1 MNINVKVTMQ
11 APVSAIRA
19 DNWVYRRRAI
29 MNKVMLTLSMAA
41 LVFGL
46 FWLCWILAVLVLKS
60 GGALSLTLFTESTP
74 PPGAAGGLLN
84 AIMGSFVMVG
94 VGTLVGTPVGIL
106 AGTYLAEYG
115 QRGWLAP
122 ATRFLN
128 DVLLSAPSIVIG
140 LFIYAVYVSQVGHYS
155 GWAGSFALAI
165 LVIPVVVRTTDN
177 MLLLV
182 PNSLREACF
191 ALGCPKWRMITMVS
205 YKAARSGILTGILLA
220 VARVA
225 GETAPLLFTALNNQ
239 FMSFDMNAP
248 LANLP
253 VVIFQFAASPFK
265 DWNTLAW
272 AGATLITLAVLAL
285 NIIARSMFR
294 KTS

>member
-1 MNINVKVTMQ
+1 MNINVKVTMK

-29 MNKVMLTLSMAA
+29 LNKVMLTLSMAA

-46 FWLCWILAVLVLKS
+46 FWLCWILAVLVIKG
-60 GGALSLTLFTESTP
+60 GGALSVTLFTESTP
-74 PPGAAGGLLN
+74 PPGQAGGLLN
-84 AIMGSFVMVG
+84 AILGSFVMVG
-94 VGTLVGTPVGIL
+94 VGTLIGTPIGIL

-205 YKAARSGILTGILLA
+205 YKAARSGILTGVLLA

-285 NIIARSMFR
+285 NIVARSLFR

>member
-46 FWLCWILAVLVLKS
+46 FWLCWILAVLVIKG

-74 PPGAAGGLLN
+74 PPGQAGGLLN
-84 AIMGSFVMVG
+84 AILGSFVMVG
-94 VGTLVGTPVGIL
+94 VGTLIGTPVGIL

-205 YKAARSGILTGILLA
+205 YKAARSGILTGVLLA

-285 NIIARSMFR
+285 NIVARSLFR

>member
-1 MNINVKVTMQ
+1 MNLNVKMTLQ
-11 APVSAIRA
+11 PPTSSIRS
-19 DNWVYRRRAI
+19 DNWVYKRRSI
-29 MNKVMLTLSMAA
+29 LNKVMLTLSMAA

-46 FWLCWILAVLVLKS
+46 FWLCWILTVLILK
-60 GGALSLTLFTESTP
+60 GGSAWSLTLFTESTP
-74 PPGAAGGLLN
+74 PPGQAGGLLN
-84 AIMGSFVMVG
+84 AILGSFVMVG
-94 VGTLVGTPVGIL
+94 IGTLIGTPVGIL

-205 YKAARSGILTGILLA
+205 YKAARAGIMTGILLA

-225 GETAPLLFTALNNQ
+225 GETAPLLFTSLNNQ
-239 FMSFDMNAP
+239 FMSFDMNKP

-253 VVIFQFAASPFK
+253 VVIFQFAASPFS

-272 AGATLITLAVLAL
+272 AGATLITVAVLGL
-285 NIIARSMFR
+285 NILARSMFR
-294 KTS
+294 QK

>member
-1 MNINVKVTMQ
+1 MNLNVKITTQ
-11 APVSAIRA
+11 PLASSIRS
-19 DNWVYRRRAI
+19 DNWVYRRRSI
-29 MNKVMLTLSMAA
+29 LNKVMLSLSMAA

-46 FWLCWILAVLVLKS
+46 FWLCWILAVLVLK
-60 GGALSLTLFTESTP
+60 GGSALSLTLFTESTP
-74 PPGAAGGLLN
+74 PPGQAGGLLN
-84 AIMGSFVMVG
+84 AIMGSFAMVG
-94 VGTLVGTPVGIL
+94 VGTLIGTPVGIL

-140 LFIYAVYVSQVGHYS
+140 LFIYAIYVSQVGHYS

-205 YKAARSGILTGILLA
+205 YKAARSGIMTGILLA

-225 GETAPLLFTALNNQ
+225 GETAPLLFTSLNNQ
-239 FMSFDMNAP
+239 FMSFDMNKP

-253 VVIFQFAASPFK
+253 VVIFQFAASPFS

-272 AGATLITLAVLAL
+272 AGATLITLAVLGL

-294 KTS
+294 QH

>member
-1 MNINVKVTMQ
+1 MNLNVKVTMQ
-11 APVSAIRA
+11 PPTSSIRS
-19 DNWVYRRRAI
+19 DNWVYRRRS
-29 MNKVMLTLSMAA
+29 MLNKVMLTLSMAA

-46 FWLCWILAVLVLKS
+46 VWLVWILAVLVIKG

-74 PPGAAGGLLN
+74 PPGQAGGLLN

-94 VGTLVGTPVGIL
+94 IGTLIGTPVGIL

-155 GWAGSFALAI
+155 GWAGSLALAI

-205 YKAARSGILTGILLA
+205 YKAARSGIMTGILLA

-225 GETAPLLFTALNNQ
+225 GETAPLLFTSLNNQ
-239 FMSFDMNAP
+239 FMSFDMNKP

-253 VVIFQFAASPFK
+253 VVIFQFAASPFS

-272 AGATLITLAVLAL
+272 AGATLITLAVLSL
-285 NIIARSMFR
+285 NIIARSMF
-294 KTS
+294 KQH

>member
-1 MNINVKVTMQ
+1 MNLNVKMTIQ
-11 APVSAIRA
+11 PPTSSIRS
-19 DNWVYRRRAI
+19 DNWVYRRRSI
-29 MNKVMLTLSMAA
+29 LNKVMLTLSMAA

-46 FWLCWILAVLVLKS
+46 FWLVWILAVLVIKG

-74 PPGAAGGLLN
+74 PPGQAGGLLN

-94 VGTLVGTPVGIL
+94 IGTLIGTPVGIL
-106 AGTYLAEYG
+106 AGTFLAEYG

-155 GWAGSFALAI
+155 GWAGSLALAI

-205 YKAARSGILTGILLA
+205 YKAARSGIMTGILLA

-225 GETAPLLFTALNNQ
+225 GETAPLLFTSLNNQ
-239 FMSFDMNAP
+239 FMSFDMNKP

-253 VVIFQFAASPFK
+253 VVIFQFAASPFS

-272 AGATLITLAVLAL
+272 AGATLITLAVLSL
-285 NIIARSMFR
+285 NIIARSMF
-294 KTS
+294 KQH

>member
-11 APVSAIRA
+11 PLAPSIRS
-19 DNWVYRRRAI
+19 DNWVYRRRSI
-29 MNKVMLTLSMAA
+29 LNKVMLSLSMAA

-46 FWLCWILAVLVLKS
+46 FWLVWILAVLVLK
-60 GGALSLTLFTESTP
+60 GGSALSLTLFTESTP
-74 PPGAAGGLLN
+74 PPGQAGGLLN

-94 VGTLVGTPVGIL
+94 IGTLIGTPVGIL

-205 YKAARSGILTGILLA
+205 YKAARSGIMTGILLA

-225 GETAPLLFTALNNQ
+225 GETAPLLFTSLNNQ
-239 FMSFDMNAP
+239 FMSFDMNKP

-253 VVIFQFAASPFK
+253 VVIFQFAASPFS

-272 AGATLITLAVLAL
+272 AGATLITLAVLGL
-285 NIIARSMFR
+285 NILARSMFQQ
-294 KTS
+294 K

>member
-1 MNINVKVTMQ
+1 VNINVKVTMQ

-46 FWLCWILAVLVLKS
+46 FWLCWILAVLVIKG

-74 PPGAAGGLLN
+74 PPGQAGGLLN
-84 AIMGSFVMVG
+84 AILGSFVMVG
-94 VGTLVGTPVGIL
+94 VGTLIGTPVGIL

-205 YKAARSGILTGILLA
+205 YKAARSGILTGVLLA

-285 NIIARSMFR
+285 NIVARSLFR